1 MSEATVRD
9 QDATATIYV
18 LPTNVIL
25 VAFREALAVRGARA
39 RAWRRIAMPVFTPY
53 RPRRICGFT
62 ITADNLLRYTEDSF
76 TGGYYRM
83 TLPTC
88 QRRLWDSARD
98 ISAATSEWVGSV
110 VSKASRIL
118 VALFSARRARWLK
131 LWRASIMRKTSSRSG
146 NNSSVDGSTP

>member
-62 ITADNLLRYTEDSF
+62 ITADNLLRYTEDPTASC
-76 TGGYYRM
+76 YHL

-88 QRRLWDSARD
+88 QRRLRDSAHD
-98 ISAATSEWVGSV
+98 ISAEIAEWVGV
-110 VSKASRIL
+110 TVSKASRIL
-118 VALFSARRARWLK
+118 AHIASSISIRR
-131 LWRASIMRKTSSRSG
+131 
-146 NNSSVDGSTP
+146 